1 MPDREPYE
9 LKRLLPRHHEIVKRC
24 LLGYTN
30 IAIADE
36 LGMSNR
42 SISLITNSPLFQQE
56 LSRRRKL
63 VESEETKIVSGGLKQ
78 ARQIL
83 DDNSALAAQTQVDLL
98 CSDEERVKSS
108 AAKDILDRTIG
119 SKVDGAQAV
128 GVVIDAAALEL
139 VKETFNQVKREL
151 TSNAQPV

>member
-1 MPDREPYE
+1 MAKNEPYE
-9 LKRLLPRHHEIVKRC
+9 VSRMLPRHHEIVKRC
-24 LLGYTN
+24 LLGMSN
-30 IAIADE
+30 VAIANE

-56 LSRRRKL
+56 LARRRKL
-63 VESEETKIVSGGLKQ
+63 VESEETKIISGGVKQ

-83 DDNSALAAQTQVDLL
+83 DDNSALAAQTQVDLM
-98 CSDEERVKSS
+98 SSNEERVKSS

-119 SKVDGAQAV
+119 SKVDGGQAV
-128 GVVIDAAALEL
+128 GVVIDASALEL

>member
-1 MPDREPYE
+1 MAKNEPYE
-9 LKRLLPRHHEIVKRC
+9 VSRMLPRHHEIVKRC
-24 LLGYTN
+24 LLGMSN
-30 IAIADE
+30 VAIANE

-56 LSRRRKL
+56 
-63 VESEETKIVSGGLKQ
+63 ETKIISGGVKQ

-83 DDNSALAAQTQVDLL
+83 DDNSALAAQTQVDLM
-98 CSDEERVKSS
+98 SSNEERVKSS

-119 SKVDGAQAV
+119 SKVDGGQAV
-128 GVVIDAAALEL
+128 GVVIDASALEL